1 MSNVG
6 SGLRLRGALRQMIA
20 VLEAERQ
27 ALAGLD
33 LDAVLAAAADK
44 HALCD
49 AIDQSTGSALDEE
62 CVALIETA
70 QKLNEINRQVRNLV
84 AANVAARLDALAGG
98 PALYR
103 AGSRSA
109 SAYVYAGARF

>member
-1 MSNVG
+1 MSDVG
-6 SGLRLRGALRQMIA
+6 SGHRLRGALRQMIA

-49 AIDQSTGSALDEE
+49 AIDQNPGSALDEE
-62 CVALIETA
+62 CVALIEIA

-84 AANVAARLDALAGG
+84 AANVAARLDALAGA

-103 AGSRSA
+103 KPP
-109 SAYVYAGARF
+109 AYARAY

>member
-1 MSNVG
+1 MSDVG
-6 SGLRLRGALRQMIA
+6 SGHRLRGALRQMNA

-44 HALCD
+44 RALCD
-49 AIDQSTGSALDEE
+49 AIDQNPGSALDEE

-103 AGSRSA
+103 AGSRSP
-109 SAYVYAGARF
+109 SAYAYAGARF